1 MPRSAGVFD
10 GPVDIPGPLS
20 PSVAIGGIVAV
31 SGQCGYR
38 VGRRLVDGIEEQTR
52 VTLQNLRRALEA
64 SGCGL
69 DDVLSVTVYLVDR
82 ADIAAMNAVYQ
93 EFFVTAPHP
102 ARTTVYVGLA
112 ADVLVEID
120 CLAVRPG

>member
-1 MPRSAGVFD
+1 MGRKAGVFD
-10 GPVDIPGPLS
+10 GPVDVPGPLS
-20 PSVAIGGIVAV
+20 PSVAIGRTVAV

-38 VGRRLVDGIEEQTR
+38 LGRRLSDGIEEQTR
-52 VTLQNLRRALEA
+52 VAMQNLRRALEA

-69 DDVLSVTVYLVDR
+69 EDVLSVTVYLVDR
-82 ADIAAMNAVYQ
+82 EDLAAMNAVYR
-93 EFFVTAPHP
+93 EFFDADPYP

-120 CLAVRPG
+120 CLAMKPV